1 MDDGTEDQSTGGGR
15 KTYLLVDG
23 ENLDAT
29 LGTSILQRRPMPEER
44 PRWNRVLDHVER
56 HWDQPVSGLFFLA
69 VAGEM
74 PMGFVQAVTSIGYR
88 PIPLQGKGKVVDI
101 AIQRTLSALAEREA
115 DVVLASHDGDFL
127 DEMGRLCDGE
137 RRVGLLCFQEFV
149 NAGFRELPGL
159 EIIDL
164 EYDVK
169 AFNTTLP
176 RLRVIPIDEFD
187 PLDFL

>member
-1 MDDGTEDQSTGGGR
+1 MDGQQRT
-15 KTYLLVDG
+15 TYLLIDG

-29 LGTSILQRRPMPEER
+29 LGTSILGRRPQPEER
-44 PRWNRVLDHVER
+44 PRWNRVLDHVEE
-56 HWDQPVSGLFFLA
+56 HWGQPVRGLFFLA
-69 VAGEM
+69 VAGDL
-74 PMGFVQAVTSIGYR
+74 PASFVQAILAIGYR
-88 PIPLQGKGKVVDI
+88 PIPLQGEGKVVDI
-101 AIQRTLSALAEREA
+101 AIQRTLAALAERDD

-127 DEMGRLCDGE
+127 DEMGRLADGE

-176 RLRVIPIDEFD
+176 RLRIIPIDEFD